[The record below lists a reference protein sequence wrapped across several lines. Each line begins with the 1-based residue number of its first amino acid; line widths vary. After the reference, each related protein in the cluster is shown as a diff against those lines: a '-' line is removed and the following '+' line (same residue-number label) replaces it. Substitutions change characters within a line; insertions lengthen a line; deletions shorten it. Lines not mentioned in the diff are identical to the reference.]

1 MTVPIILNG
10 RESGALELR
19 RDGPF
24 TLFEARCERQEG
36 LTRLWVFGGG
46 RRGYLGVMQPE
57 NGGLTLRRRLS
68 RAAMRTFPDRIE
80 YAGAESDAGRTAAK
94 KTATARER
102 EGNGW
107 TERPDGSLVRTDG
120 KERWIA
126 LPCALRRDVRGTR
139 VLSIGGRTFLVFRC

>member
-19 RDGPF
+19 RDGSF

-57 NGGLTLRRRLS
+57 NGGLT
-68 RAAMRTFPDRIE
+68 RTFPDRVE

-107 TERPDGSLVRTDG
+107 TERPDGSLIRTDG

-126 LPCALRRDVRGTR
+126 LPCALRREVRGTR